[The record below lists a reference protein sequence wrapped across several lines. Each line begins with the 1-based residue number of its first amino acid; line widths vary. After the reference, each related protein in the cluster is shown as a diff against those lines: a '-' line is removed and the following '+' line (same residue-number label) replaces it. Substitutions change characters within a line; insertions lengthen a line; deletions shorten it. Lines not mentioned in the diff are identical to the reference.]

1 MSVFE
6 VDSNR
11 VLSTAATAAR
21 SVAVLGGEVD
31 ALLHHLRTLNE
42 CWRGSAAQ
50 NFTAVVD
57 DWEGVQ
63 RRVHESLD
71 SIKEALQV
79 AGRQYTEVE
88 EANTRLF
95 MR

>member
-6 VDSNR
+6 VDSER
-11 VLSTAATAAR
+11 ILATAATASR
-21 SVAVLGGEVD
+21 SVSVLGGEVD
-31 ALLHHLRTLNE
+31 ALLGHLRSLNE
-42 CWRGSAAQ
+42 CWRGSASQ
-50 NFTAVVD
+50 NFTAVVE
-57 DWEGVQ
+57 DWEAVQ

-71 SIKEALQV
+71 SIKEALQL

-95 MR
+95 LR

>member
-1 MSVFE
+1 MSILE
-6 VDSNR
+6 VDANR
-11 VLSTAATAAR
+11 VMSTAATATR
-21 SVAVLGGEVD
+21 SVAVLSAEVD
-31 ALLHHLRTLNE
+31 ALMRHLRALNE

-50 NFTAVVD
+50 NFNLVVE

-63 RRVHESLD
+63 RRVHESLE
-71 SIKEALQV
+71 SIKEALHV

-88 EANTRLF
+88 DANTRLF